1 MFRYALAFGGI
12 GLGFL
17 LSNIIIGF
25 SFSLSGAR
33 LVERVRRLMFRAM
46 LAQEVKHCV
55 ALHASELW
63 CAVCT
68 VKVGWYD
75 EQENNT
81 GALCARLST
90 SAEAIS
96 SATGGKIGQ
105 VETN

>member
-1 MFRYALAFGGI
+1 MLLCRYALAFGGI

-46 LAQEVKHCV
+46 LAQEV
-55 ALHASELW
+55 
-63 CAVCT
+63 
-68 VKVGWYD
+68 GWYD

-105 VETN
+105 VCWPTFVTR